1 MGHSSPRVRAEVTP
15 GTGSGWARST
25 IARLP
30 MRSPPGC
37 ARRGSTEPSRS
48 PGKRAAWPPW
58 RAVRDPRR
66 GREDR
71 GGRNRMKLV
80 TAHARRL
87 RRSSTI
93 RAAMT
98 LVDYLIVALV
108 VLSAVVGVA
117 RGFLREIIALV
128 TWIVALLIAWHFA
141 GRLAPYLGGRLS
153 SPPVKTWSA
162 RAILLIAV
170 LLVGAGIGALVTHL
184 VRLSIFSSTDRFLGF
199 VFGVMRGLVI
209 F

>member
-1 MGHSSPRVRAEVTP
+1 
-15 GTGSGWARST
+15 
-25 IARLP
+25 
-30 MRSPPGC
+30 
-37 ARRGSTEPSRS
+37 
-48 PGKRAAWPPW
+48 
-58 RAVRDPRR
+58 
-66 GREDR
+66 
-71 GGRNRMKLV
+71 MKLV

-98 LVDYLIVALV
+98 LVDYLIIALV

-141 GRLAPYLGGRLS
+141 GRLAPYLGGLLS

-209 F
+209 FGVLVLVCQTLRLDEERWWRSSRLLPYGERAAGLLLSMVGDTAERRHAFKLVDQRL